1 MAAVVVAGGVVA
13 ATTIERGQVEPYRGD
28 LAPGVVSIPGK

>member
-1 MAAVVVAGGVVA
+1 VVVAGGVVA